1 MNQKQ
6 LIAVLEERIRL
17 ASSMQTKSAYQIV
30 LGHIKAQPLFTI
42 GEVSVI
48 AKDSY
53 DAATIDLD
61 FEWWWAKYKEELIK
75 KVQSKE

>member
-17 ASSMQTKSAYQIV
+17 ASSMQTKSAYEIV

-42 GEVSVI
+42 GEVSII
-48 AKDSY
+48 AQDSFE
-53 DAATIDLD
+53 AGNLDLHFD
-61 FEWWWAKYKEELIK
+61 VWWQNYKTELIK
-75 KVQSKE
+75 KVQK